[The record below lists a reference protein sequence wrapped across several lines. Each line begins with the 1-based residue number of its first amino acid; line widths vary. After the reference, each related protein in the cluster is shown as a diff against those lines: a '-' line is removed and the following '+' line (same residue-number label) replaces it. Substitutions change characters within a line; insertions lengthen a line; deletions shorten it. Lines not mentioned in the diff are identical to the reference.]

1 MNNNM
6 KEKSYSQGLGRR
18 THEDRKWSKRLLMA
32 VTAVSL
38 LSNPLFAQSNASK
51 QPLPTFKYRADNNAD
66 TARQYKVAP
75 NKENRAVSVCA
86 VWNLTDTA
94 ERTLWRMA
102 DSTGKVAAKAGGK
115 AVRAGIPV
123 VRTDIAGLPRKM
135 RKQPLT
141 FTMGG
146 DSVRFLQLTDN
157 IS

>member
-1 MNNNM
+1 MN
-6 KEKSYSQGLGRR
+6 R
-18 THEDRKWSKRLLMA
+18 TSISGTLILASML
-32 VTAVSL
+32 L
-38 LSNPLFAQSNASK
+38 LSGALSAQNSASR

-135 RKQPLT
+135 RKQPLA
-141 FTMGG
+141 FSLGG
-146 DSVRFLQLTDN
+146 DSVRREALLEGLFYPYALTV
-157 IS
+157 SQRMAAESYLALK